1 MDSELQDA
9 LDRLLDATANWT
21 LSASPLAAGEV
32 AAIVEAARK
41 VANPDIAAIAEA
53 LADYAGYD
61 GLGPGPEYWR
71 GMAKEAIAAL
81 NIKEAPND

>member
-41 VANPDIAAIAEA
+41 VANPDIEAAVEIIGQLRFAKT
-53 LADYAGYD
+53 ADDWDDMIYD
-61 GLGPGPEYWR
+61 VT
-71 GMAKEAIAAL
+71 KEAVEAAL
-81 NIKEAPND
+81 GITEDK